1 MLNPLDK
8 MKAVSTLYLALAA
21 AVSAS
26 PLQARDSGSVTFAL
40 SNDVTR
46 AYATAQIAT
55 DNLPHSIGVYFAG
68 SPVMV
73 DYKVLASSAQ
83 LATVPVGINCV
94 VTNNGTTIATLTER
108 ATYAD
113 LDGNPNES
121 IPVNLSEGRIT
132 CSV

>member
-1 MLNPLDK
+1 
-8 MKAVSTLYLALAA
+8 MKAVSTLCFALAA

-40 SNDVTR
+40 SNDMTG
-46 AYATAQIAT
+46 AYATAKIAT

-73 DYKVLASSAQ
+73 DYKILASSAQ
-83 LATVPVGINCV
+83 LATVPAGINCV
-94 VTNNGTTIATLTER
+94 LTNNGATIATLTEQ

-113 LDGNPNES
+113 LDGNPNQL
-121 IPVNLSEGRIT
+121 IPVTLSEGRIT